1 MSKMDKL
8 RNKWSSILLSFLNC
22 SSLYLVAILIMASD
36 FVVKAQDDEEEVK
49 EEEVPTLLD
58 NPTFAFLGTT
68 SWEAIWVV
76 FAIMYGAVVA
86 GVQYQSYKWF
96 IDIISIIDYN

>member
-1 MSKMDKL
+1 MK
-8 RNKWSSILLSFLNC
+8 
-22 SSLYLVAILIMASD
+22 
-36 FVVKAQDDEEEVK
+36 
-49 EEEVPTLLD
+49 D